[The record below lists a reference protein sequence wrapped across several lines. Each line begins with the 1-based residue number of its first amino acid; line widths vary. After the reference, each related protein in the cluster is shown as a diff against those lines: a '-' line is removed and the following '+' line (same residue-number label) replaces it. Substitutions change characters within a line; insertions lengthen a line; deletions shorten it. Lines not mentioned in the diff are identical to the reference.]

1 MSSRSPTPVAP
12 FKPFDRADI
21 RTAEGE
27 VKFNM
32 RFFDGVAGEGTP
44 SDGGGEN
51 ADFLPPELGGV
62 IRLLCPEV
70 KATCD

>member
-1 MSSRSPTPVAP
+1 MAPLSPL
-12 FKPFDRADI
+12 DNADI

-27 VKFNM
+27 VKFNI
-32 RFFDGVAGEGTP
+32 RFFDGVAGEGGP

-62 IRLLCPEV
+62 IRLL
-70 KATCD
+70 